1 MMSLVLIDSHIKI
14 LTGSLLFMAA
24 LTMLTL
30 LVMFKRRVRGLRSGE
45 IKVRQFGTYE
55 TEDQMPSY
63 ALQGSR
69 HYKNLFE
76 MPVLFYVVALLA
88 MVTQTQ
94 QLWTS
99 ILAISFCLVRALHA
113 FIHLG
118 SNNIILRMRVFA
130 FSLLILTGLWG
141 LVCSSILLK

>member
-1 MMSLVLIDSHIKI
+1 MSLVLIDSHTKI

-24 LTMLTL
+24 LTMVTL

-55 TEDQMPSY
+55 TEDQMPAY

-76 MPVLFYVVALLA
+76 MPVLFYVVVLLA

-99 ILAISFCLVRALHA
+99 ILAAAFCLVRAWHA

-130 FSLLILTGLWG
+130 FSLLILTGLWA

>member
-1 MMSLVLIDSHIKI
+1 MISQVLIDDHTKI
-14 LTGSLLFMAA
+14 LTVSLLLMTA
-24 LTMLTL
+24 LTFATL
-30 LVMFKRRVRGLRSGE
+30 LIMFKRRVKGLKAGE

-55 TEDQMPSY
+55 TENQMPAY

-76 MPVLFYVVALLA
+76 MPVLFYVVVLLA
-88 MVTQTQ
+88 IATQTQ

-99 ILAISFCLVRALHA
+99 ILSILFCLVRTWHA
-113 FIHLG
+113 FVHLG

-130 FSLLILTGLWG
+130 LSLVVLMALWT
-141 LVCSSILLK
+141 LVTVTILLK